1 MIQVPARPV
10 GPDCTCNRQ
19 CSKLIGKEG
28 LQAIRDA
35 HRALDYNMQTAD
47 LINKVKREPTKA
59 QKRLGDA
66 NPSRV
71 KFVNTYIVKYQL
83 RTYIVCKGAFCSMH
97 GITESRIE
105 SINNKRTEETDT
117 VIPDQ

>member
-1 MIQVPARPV
+1 MPARPV
-10 GPDCTCNRQ
+10 GPDCTCKQQ

-59 QKRLGDA
+59 QKRLGAA

-71 KFVNTYIVKYQL
+71 KFVITYQVKY
-83 RTYIVCKGAFCSMH
+83 
-97 GITESRIE
+97 
-105 SINNKRTEETDT
+105 
-117 VIPDQ
+117 